1 MTRYHVRNG
10 IESYG
15 HSIGIVLID
24 CETPF
29 IPGDVGNASTYDF
42 PVLYRTAP
50 GVSLDR
56 LIEQGDPTMVDAI
69 IETARELEKA
79 GVRAITS
86 DCGYMIRFHRQ
97 VAEAVNIPVI
107 FSSLLQI
114 PLIAATLGSN
124 QAVGII
130 CANRKRLTP
139 DLLAIAGLQKD
150 SQVVIRGMEDAEAFR
165 GPILDETG
173 TLDDA
178 AIEKEVVAR
187 ARDMVTAHPETGAIL
202 LECSNLPPYA
212 HAVQQATRRPV
223 FDFTTL
229 INYMHHAF
237 HRKPF
242 SGIF

>member
-1 MTRYHVRNG
+1 
-10 IESYG
+10 
-15 HSIGIVLID
+15 
-24 CETPF
+24 
-29 IPGDVGNASTYDF
+29 
-42 PVLYRTAP
+42 
-50 GVSLDR
+50 
-56 LIEQGDPTMVDAI
+56 
-69 IETARELEKA
+69 
-79 GVRAITS
+79 AITS

-114 PLIAATLGSN
+114 PLIAATLGHN

-130 CANRKRLTP
+130 CANRQRLTP
-139 DLLAIAGLQKD
+139 DLLTFAGVQK
-150 SQVVIRGMEDAEAFR
+150 SIKVVIRGMEDSRAFR

-173 TLDDA
+173 TLDDT
-178 AIEKEVVAR
+178 AIGKEVVIR
-187 ARDMVTAHPETGAIL
+187 AEEMVTSHPETGAIL

-212 HAVQQATRRPV
+212 HAVQKATGRPV

>member
-1 MTRYHVRNG
+1 L
-10 IESYG
+10 
-15 HSIGIVLID
+15 IVK
-24 CETPF
+24 TPF

-56 LIEQGDPTMVDAI
+56 LIEQGDPSMVDAI

-86 DCGYMIRFHRQ
+86 DCAYMIRFHRQ

-114 PLIAATLGSN
+114 PLIAATLGPN

-139 DLLAIAGLQKD
+139 DLLAIAGLQKN
-150 SQVVIRGMEDAEAFR
+150 SKVVIRGHSSGMLQPAPLCPCRAA
-165 GPILDETG
+165 GHKATG
-173 TLDDA
+173 
-178 AIEKEVVAR
+178 
-187 ARDMVTAHPETGAIL
+187 
-202 LECSNLPPYA
+202 
-212 HAVQQATRRPV
+212 
-223 FDFTTL
+223 F
-229 INYMHHAF
+229 
-237 HRKPF
+237 
-242 SGIF
+242 

>member
-1 MTRYHVRNG
+1 MAHYHVRKG

-50 GVSLDR
+50 GVSLER
-56 LIEQGDPTMVDAI
+56 LIEQGDPTMVEAI

-86 DCGYMIRFHRQ
+86 DCGYMIRFHGQ
-97 VAEAVNIPVI
+97 VADAVNIPVI

-114 PLIAATLGSN
+114 PLIAATLGSS
-124 QAVGII
+124 QAVGVI

-139 DLLAIAGLQKD
+139 NLLAFAGVGDGIK
-150 SQVVIRGMEDAEAFR
+150 VVTRGMEDSKAFR

-173 TLDDA
+173 ILDDA
-178 AIEKEVVAR
+178 AIEKDVVAR
-187 ARDMVTAHPETGAIL
+187 AMEMVKAHPETGAIL

-212 HAVQQATRRPV
+212 HAVQKATGRPV

-229 INYMHHAF
+229 INYMHYAF
-237 HRKPF
+237 HRKSF

>member
-1 MTRYHVRNG
+1 
-10 IESYG
+10 
-15 HSIGIVLID
+15 
-24 CETPF
+24 
-29 IPGDVGNASTYDF
+29 
-42 PVLYRTAP
+42 
-50 GVSLDR
+50 
-56 LIEQGDPTMVDAI
+56 MVDAI

-107 FSSLLQI
+107 FSNLLQI
-114 PLIAATLGSN
+114 PLIASTLGTN

-150 SQVVIRGMEDAEAFR
+150 SKVVIRGMEDAQAFR

-187 ARDMVTAHPETGAIL
+187 ARDMGTAHPETGAIL

-212 HAVQQATRRPV
+212 HAVQRATRRPV

-229 INYMHHAF
+229 INYMHQAF